1 MICETASC
9 VWVGGC
15 VESRAGWH
23 GSKLVTKHHQ
33 HFRLHTLPAVMD
45 FNGLANQYTHPQIKI
60 TFLLKKKKTPK
71 GGFSGWNW
79 LWKGT
84 DIPFGASERTCQLV
98 ITGLEPVSSLVLC
111 DAFFL
116 FLKAVPF

>member
-1 MICETASC
+1 MCG
-9 VWVGGC
+9 WVG
-15 VESRAGWH
+15 VWRAGRVGTGVSWSQNTINTS
-23 GSKLVTKHHQ
+23 G
-33 HFRLHTLPAVMD
+33 LHTLPAVMD
-45 FNGLANQYTHPQIKI
+45 FNGFANQYTHPQIKI
-60 TFLLKKKKTPK
+60 TFLLKKKKNPK